1 LVLLR
6 VIFVDRPF
14 WDSKYETTKYG
25 VISGQ
30 KMSRN
35 HITDSVKTALIQE
48 DRLSDERDV
57 RIATEPYQKDFP
69 YEREQEAQVTRRE
82 FCNFLGL
89 TSAAL
94 FVSAAGFAG
103 KSALDAREM
112 PAFAPVRIESAE
124 TLAPNSALNFYYP
137 TEKDSAILIR
147 TENGDYHAYG
157 QKCTHLSCPVYYE
170 RQHRRLECPCHDGAF
185 DAATG
190 NVLYGPPPRPLD
202 VIEVEVRDDGVWA
215 VGRQALG

>member
-1 LVLLR
+1 MNT
-6 VIFVDRPF
+6 
-14 WDSKYETTKYG
+14 SNHETIKRI
-25 VISGQ
+25 VESQ
-30 KMSRN
+30 
-35 HITDSVKTALIQE
+35 Q

-57 RIATEPYQKDFP
+57 RVATEPYQKDFP
-69 YEREQEAQVTRRE
+69 YARDEEAQVTRRE

-94 FVSAAGFAG
+94 FVGAAGFAG
-103 KSALDAREM
+103 KAAWDAREM
-112 PAFAPVRIESAE
+112 PAFAPARVDGAES
-124 TLAPNSALNFYYP
+124 LALNSALNFHYP

-147 TENGDYHAYG
+147 TETGEYHAYG

-170 RQHRRLECPCHDGAF
+170 RQHKRLECPCHDGAF

-202 VIEVEVRDDGVWA
+202 VIEVEMRDGGVWA
-215 VGRQALG
+215 VGRKALG